1 MLTAQGPKLLEFNV
15 RMGDPETQSLMPLLQ
30 CDLLSVLMGEEQ
42 SNDVSP
48 ADRHAVTVVLA
59 APGYPMAPEKGLA
72 MPAIPQDTDTVRFT
86 VAGAKKASDGSG
98 WISTGGRVLGV
109 TGLGESHQEARNH
122 AYAAIEQYGWQ
133 QAQYRTDIGKKE

>member
-30 CDLLSVLMGEEQ
+30 CDLLSVLMGEDQ

-72 MPAIPQDTDTVRFT
+72 MPPFRRTQKTSALP
-86 VAGAKKASDGSG
+86 
-98 WISTGGRVLGV
+98 WLGQK
-109 TGLGESHQEARNH
+109 SPR
-122 AYAAIEQYGWQ
+122 
-133 QAQYRTDIGKKE
+133 R